1 MRYLYVI
8 QVPITESEDGWQMP
22 RSAALDLLAHR
33 LMLPAEVTLTLAA
46 PVLPMNAP
54 ALTVEPMELL
64 PGIEIVPLCYA
75 NTLRDGLKFLFS
87 NRQAIARAVSGA
99 DFVHTSCGG
108 FPFFLAPGFLA
119 HRAALR
125 KDIPRLF
132 VMDCDLVGKLE
143 TDQIALSPSLVK
155 RTIWKLYAR
164 ISWKLFKFCLETA
177 TVTFLLGRGVTS
189 RYGSFAHNPLE
200 IYQPIVGPEFII
212 GEAEFNAKCT
222 DLEQGATPRLSF
234 VGRLAPEKGLEVML
248 TALAILKDEGLPFE
262 AHIYGDGPCLEQYR
276 SMAESLALNDRIVF
290 HGQVVW
296 GKELFAALHKNH
308 LQVVPHLTLEMTRNV
323 FDGMAAGC
331 GLIASDS
338 EALKELMAESGA
350 GVCFPLGQAAGLA
363 DELRSLLDRPKSLV
377 SIMQKGLA
385 FARANHRDVHIH
397 RRLEFLKTTI
407 PSLQDV
413 LLSDCHDEESG

>member
-1 MRYLYVI
+1 
-8 QVPITESEDGWQMP
+8 MP

-33 LMLPAEVTLTLAA
+33 RMLPAEVTLTLAA
-46 PVLPMNAP
+46 PVLPKDAP

-119 HRAALR
+119 HRAALK

-143 TDQIALSPSLVK
+143 TDQIALSPNLVK
-155 RTIWKLYAR
+155 RTTWKLYAR
-164 ISWKLFKFCLETA
+164 LSWHLFKSCLETA

-222 DLEQGATPRLSF
+222 DLEQGSTPRLSF

-248 TALAILKDEGLPFE
+248 TALAMLKDEGLPFE

-276 SMAESLALNDRIVF
+276 SMAESLALNDWIVF

-363 DELRSLLDRPKSLV
+363 DELRSLLDRPTSLV
-377 SIMQKGLA
+377 SFMQKGLA
-385 FARANHRDVHIH
+385 FARANHRDIHIH

-413 LLSDCHDEESG
+413 PLFDLPDEDSG